1 MDLSSKTEPFLG
13 ERALLNQ
20 KQMSKLIDDL
30 YEYRDSTG
38 VEVLG
43 KIMEAKRDEY
53 VLDILKMK
61 ATSSS
66 PVELAVIQG
75 KIRAIGDIIAFVNQQ
90 FFERSR
96 VSKKTKKKVKRKPL
110 RGPTDAG
117 PAI

>member
-1 MDLSSKTEPFLG
+1 MDLSSKQEPFLA

-20 KQMSKLIDDL
+20 KQMSKLVDDL
-30 YEYRDSTG
+30 YEFRNSTG
-38 VEVLG
+38 VEALG

-75 KIRAIGDIIAFVNQQ
+75 KIKAIGDIIAFVNQQ
-90 FFERSR
+90 FFERAKTP
-96 VSKKTKKKVKRKPL
+96 KKAKKKVKRKPL
-110 RGPTDAG
+110 RGPTEAG

>member
-1 MDLSSKTEPFLG
+1 MDLSSKEEPFLA
-13 ERALLNQ
+13 ERSLLNQ
-20 KQMSKLIDDL
+20 KQMSALVDDL
-30 YEYRDSTG
+30 YEFRSSTG

-61 ATSSS
+61 AVQSS

-75 KIRAIGDIIAFVNQQ
+75 KIKAIGDVIAFVNQQ
-90 FFERSR
+90 FYERSKVQR
-96 VSKKTKKKVKRKPL
+96 KKKKKVKRKPL